1 MAADTARTATM
12 AMTTLAATERPL
24 WEASRSG
31 ESPLEELFCDA
42 ESEDVLVW
50 ETPAL
55 RVEVFNVLPGVIKTG
70 EEMREIIV
78 VDVWVVIGEAAMSA
92 LAEVDGVV
100 VASDVTL
107 VVGSCISAEQ
117 VSITVVV
124 RNRGTVYI
132 PLHLLHCWR
141 W

>member
-1 MAADTARTATM
+1 M

>member
-1 MAADTARTATM
+1 M

-100 VASDVTL
+100 VASNVTL

-141 W
+141 

>member
-100 VASDVTL
+100 VASNVTL

-132 PLHLLHCWR
+132 PLHL
-141 W
+141 

>member
-1 MAADTARTATM
+1 
-12 AMTTLAATERPL
+12 
-24 WEASRSG
+24 
-31 ESPLEELFCDA
+31 
-42 ESEDVLVW
+42 VLVW

-55 RVEVFNVLPGVIKTG
+55 RVEIFNVLPGVIKTG
-70 EEMREIIV
+70 EEVREIIV
-78 VDVWVVIGEAAMSA
+78 VDVWVVIGEGPA
-92 LAEVDGVV
+92 LAEADGVV

-117 VSITVVV
+117 VSIAAVI
-124 RNRGTVYI
+124 RNRGAVYI

>member
-1 MAADTARTATM
+1 M
-12 AMTTLAATERPL
+12 AMTTLAATERPS

>member
-1 MAADTARTATM
+1 M

-55 RVEVFNVLPGVIKTG
+55 RVEVFNVLPGVIKMG
-70 EEMREIIV
+70 EEMRETIV
-78 VDVWVVIGEAAMSA
+78 VDVWIVIGEGLALAAMSA
-92 LAEVDGVV
+92 LAEADGVV

-107 VVGSCISAEQ
+107 GVGSCISAEQ

-124 RNRGTVYI
+124 RNRGAVYI

>member
-1 MAADTARTATM
+1 M

-42 ESEDVLVW
+42 ETEDVLVW

-55 RVEVFNVLPGVIKTG
+55 RVEVFNVLPGVIKMG
-70 EEMREIIV
+70 IIV
-78 VDVWVVIGEAAMSA
+78 VDIWVVIGALAAMFA
-92 LAEVDGVV
+92 LAEADGVV

-107 VVGSCISAEQ
+107 VVGSCIQ
-117 VSITVVV
+117 
-124 RNRGTVYI
+124 RNE
-132 PLHLLHCWR
+132 
-141 W
+141 

>member
-12 AMTTLAATERPL
+12 AMTTLAATERPS

>member
-1 MAADTARTATM
+1 M
-12 AMTTLAATERPL
+12 AMATLAAVERPL
-24 WEASRSG
+24 WEVSRSG

-55 RVEVFNVLPGVIKTG
+55 RVEVSNVLPGVLKMG

-78 VDVWVVIGEAAMSA
+78 MDTWVVIGERLAPVVVSA
-92 LAEVDGVV
+92 LTEADGVV
-100 VASDVTL
+100 VATDVTR
-107 VVGSCISAEQ
+107 VVGSCISAEG
-117 VSITVVV
+117 VSNTAVI
-124 RNRGTVYI
+124 RNKGTVYI

>member
-1 MAADTARTATM
+1 MAMAA
-12 AMTTLAATERPL
+12 LAAAERPL

-55 RVEVFNVLPGVIKTG
+55 RVEVFNVLPGVLKMG

-78 VDVWVVIGEAAMSA
+78 MDTWVVIGEGLALAVVSA

-100 VASDVTL
+100 VASDVTP
-107 VVGSCISAEQ
+107 VVGSCISAER
-117 VSITVVV
+117 VSDTAVI
-124 RNRGTVYI
+124 RNRGSCIHTATFAT
-132 PLHLLHCWR
+132 LLEMVV
-141 W
+141 